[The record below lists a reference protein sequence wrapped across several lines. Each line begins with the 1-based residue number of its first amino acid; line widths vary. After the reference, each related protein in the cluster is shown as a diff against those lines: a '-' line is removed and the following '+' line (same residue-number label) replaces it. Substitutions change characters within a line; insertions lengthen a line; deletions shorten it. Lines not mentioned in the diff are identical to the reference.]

1 MEKELFER
9 LLKSAEQMVAI
20 EKGELAVP
28 PENIR
33 TFKIPDVKH
42 IRNSTRLKQTE
53 FAEAFGVSVALV
65 QSWET
70 NRRVPNGSARKLLL
84 MLEKQPGLITELQ
97 HI

>member
-42 IRNSTRLKQTE
+42 QFQLGANL
-53 FAEAFGVSVALV
+53 
-65 QSWET
+65 
-70 NRRVPNGSARKLLL
+70 RKWFPQLAAS
-84 MLEKQPGLITELQ
+84 G
-97 HI
+97 